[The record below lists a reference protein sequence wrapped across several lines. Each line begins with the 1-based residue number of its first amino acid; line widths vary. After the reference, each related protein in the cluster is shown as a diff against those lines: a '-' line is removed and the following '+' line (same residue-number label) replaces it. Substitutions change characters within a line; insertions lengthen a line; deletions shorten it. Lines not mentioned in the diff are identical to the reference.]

1 MDASNERDACRT
13 LHISC
18 KPCPSGRDLFYV
30 LSFYDDSGEDS
41 SQGQR
46 APLRPPCYRATCILE
61 PRKRN
66 TKPASVVVTGTS
78 REAGNR
84 TQVLPTGRDAVYQL
98 LFHTGEF
105 RVIESVLRCDA
116 EGILLACSFPEV
128 SERQDRRF
136 GSSDFEPGS
145 SLNKRETVA
154 FDVVGQS
161 MLLWIKL
168 RMGGRSSLPTEYFDI
183 EFFDQELAQA
193 RAVEHLKMAPFGAL
207 LEVERND
214 GNGLI
219 TARVQA
225 FREHQ
230 CLFRMRVTVALS
242 AEALF

>member
-30 LSFYDDSGEDS
+30 LSIHDDSEERS
-41 SQGQR
+41 TQGQS
-46 APLRPPCYRATCILE
+46 ALLRPPCYRATCNLK
-61 PRKRN
+61 PRERN
-66 TKPASVVVTGTS
+66 TKPASVAVTGAY
-78 REAGNR
+78 RVAGDR
-84 TQVLPTGRDAVYQL
+84 TQMLPTGRDAVYQF

-105 RVIESVLRCDA
+105 RVIESVVRCDA

-193 RAVEHLKMAPFGAL
+193 HAVEQLKMAPFGAL

-214 GNGLI
+214 GNGLV

-225 FREHQ
+225 FREDQ

-242 AEALF
+242 PEALF